1 MSSSTSIELVKEYN
15 SERKNKEKQ
24 NDPVKNN
31 VKNYMPFIE
40 KSLLYMKLGQF
51 DLETE
56 VQFKS
61 QFLDITLSFDF
72 LFSNNKCP
80 ILFGFLNSYKLR
92 VIMDQAEP
100 TQA

>member
-51 DLETE
+51 D
-56 VQFKS
+56 
-61 QFLDITLSFDF
+61 
-72 LFSNNKCP
+72 
-80 ILFGFLNSYKLR
+80 
-92 VIMDQAEP
+92 
-100 TQA
+100 